1 MLSPIVV
8 PKVSVWHLWNNN
20 NQRWPVSLLNLSTV
34 VYCIKKK
41 NYLHTN
47 QHRVCFLP
55 FFIALKLSKT
65 SFPSANLVFSLLI
78 LDFFFHTP
86 STVKGVYSRS
96 SFISVF
102 SVQYVEMRITVIFDQ
117 NLLHTSTFGIR
128 VFKILHKW
136 PRRIPLHYP
145 FCGQSF
151 GLFL

>member
-1 MLSPIVV
+1 MLFIPDVN
-8 PKVSVWHLWNNN
+8 VWHLWNND
-20 NQRWPVSLLNLSTV
+20 NQQWPVSLLNLSSCV
-34 VYCIKKK
+34 LYKEK

-55 FFIALKLSKT
+55 FFIALKLNKT

-86 STVKGVYSRS
+86 STVKGVYTRS

-102 SVQYVEMRITVIFDQ
+102 SVQYVEMHIPVIFEKDQ
-117 NLLHTSTFGIR
+117 NLLNTSTFGNG
-128 VFKILHKW
+128 VFRILQQW
-136 PRRIPLHYP
+136 PRRIPLLYP
-145 FCGQSF
+145 FCSQSF